1 MNFRAFPFS
10 ILFLIFFFPGC
21 KNSDKSPLPFDFNH
35 PDDVITL
42 PKTLHEISGITFY
55 RKNELACVQDEK
67 GKIFFYDIKKEKLR
81 HTVSFGKDNDY
92 EGIANINDTL
102 YVLCSNGVIS
112 QVDALQ
118 ENVYTN
124 SYKTFLSKENNCE
137 GLCYDVK
144 RKSLLVACKGKPEK
158 GTAPRG
164 TKAIYLFNP
173 VKGELDENPIYLI
186 DPDSVIAHITSSA
199 PPNIFNRLL
208 GENSDKLKNRFEPSD
223 LAIDPFSDDVYVL
236 SAEGKILLVMTYAG
250 NIKFALR
257 LNSEIYKQPEGIIFS
272 SDGDLYISDEGR
284 GGRANLIRLRR
295 KSF

>member
-1 MNFRAFPFS
+1 MNDHSIPFS
-10 ILFLIFFFPGC
+10 IFLLVLFLSGC
-21 KNSDKSPLPFDFNH
+21 NNPEKNLLPFDFNH
-35 PDDVITL
+35 PDEVINL

-55 RKNELACVQDEK
+55 KKNELACVQDEK
-67 GKIFFYDIKKEKLR
+67 GKILFYDIKKEKLR
-81 HTVSFGKDNDY
+81 NTVSFGSDNDY

-137 GLCYDVK
+137 GLCYDFK
-144 RKSLLVACKGKPEK
+144 RNCLLVACKGKPEK

-164 TKAIYLFNP
+164 NKAIYRFNP
-173 VKGELDENPIYLI
+173 VTGILDETPIYQI
-186 DPDSVIAHITSSA
+186 DPDSVIAHITSSDT
-199 PPNIFNRLL
+199 PNIFSRLM
-208 GENSDKLKNRFEPSD
+208 GKNSDKIKNRFDPSD
-223 LAIDPFSDDVYVL
+223 LAIDPFSDDIYLL
-236 SAEGKILLVMTYAG
+236 SAEGKTLLVMTYTG

-257 LNSEIYKQPEGIIFS
+257 LNPEIYKQPEGIIFS
-272 SDGDLYISDEGR
+272 SDGDLFISDEGR

-295 KSF
+295 NSF